1 MSRIT
6 EKQDKLLRDFRQL
19 EDSFEQ
25 YAYLIELSCLLP
37 AMDPGKKTDEKLVKG
52 CQSSVWLDIWQ
63 KDERFFFSGDSDT
76 LILKGIL
83 YLLTEL
89 FCGEPPSDVAGADVT
104 LFRQSEITGSFE
116 DSRRK
121 GIGYILETLQS
132 AAATMAEKAA
142 SPESVER
149 TSNHEAQIK

>member
-6 EKQDKLLRDFRQL
+6 EKQEKILRDFRQL

-37 AMDPGKKTDEKLVKG
+37 AMDPGKKIDKNLVKG

-63 KDERFFFSGDSDT
+63 EDGRFLFSGDSDT
-76 LILKGIL
+76 LILRGIL

-89 FCGEPPSDVAGADVT
+89 FCGEPTAVVSGADVT
-104 LFRQSEITGSFE
+104 LFKQSEITGSFE

-121 GIGYILETLQS
+121 GIGYILKTLQS

-142 SPESVER
+142 LPESVER
-149 TSNHEAQIK
+149 KSNHEAQIK